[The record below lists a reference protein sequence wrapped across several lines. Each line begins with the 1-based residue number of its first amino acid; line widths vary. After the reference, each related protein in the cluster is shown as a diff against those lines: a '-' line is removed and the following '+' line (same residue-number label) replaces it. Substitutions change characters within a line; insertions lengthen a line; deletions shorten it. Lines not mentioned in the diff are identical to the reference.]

1 MCESIGEQVVSG
13 APMLGFL
20 YIDGVG
26 NKKFVEA
33 VNGPGSGAKR
43 FLGLVLSGIRWR
55 KPRRP
60 V

>member
-13 APMLGFL
+13 APMFGFL

-33 VNGPGSGAKR
+33 MTGPGSDRR
-43 FLGLVLSGIRWR
+43 FLDLVLSGVRWR